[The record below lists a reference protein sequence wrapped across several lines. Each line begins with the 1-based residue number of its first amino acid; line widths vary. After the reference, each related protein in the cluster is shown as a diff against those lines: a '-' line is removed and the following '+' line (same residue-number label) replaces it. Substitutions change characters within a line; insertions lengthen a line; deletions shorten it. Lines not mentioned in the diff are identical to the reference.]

1 MEQQWS
7 DLGSC
12 CRRWVVPSALRK
24 CNRFWALLTTAA
36 TLPVH
41 AGSSVMC
48 EFEAGRPLHPQG
60 VWNPQADVVLYAQ
73 AGHLC
78 WTVECRTVL
87 SKKSSRAYVPWFCRR
102 DGGGSGG
109 VVEHSSC
116 VTVPVCPGTRS
127 QASEIRACN
136 YWELLQT
143 NRCGTVMVSSGRWEE
158 RNVWQKGWRSWTE
171 T

>member
-7 DLGSC
+7 GSC

-24 CNRFWALLTTAA
+24 RNRFWALLTTAV
-36 TLPVH
+36 TLTVH
-41 AGSSVMC
+41 AGSSVIC
-48 EFEAGRPLHPQG
+48 EFEAGHPLHPQG

-78 WTVECRTVL
+78 WTVKCRTVL
-87 SKKSSRAYVPWFCRR
+87 SKKKAAVRTSLGFVGMTL
-102 DGGGSGG
+102 GGPGW
-109 VVEHSSC
+109 VVQHSSC
-116 VTVPVCPGTRS
+116 VTVPVCPGTWS

-143 NRCGTVMVSSGRWEE
+143 SRCGTVMASSGRWAEH
-158 RNVWQKGWRSWTE
+158 NVWQKGRR
-171 T
+171 